1 MQREKYIRE
10 LLVKF
15 AENKCSEEE
24 YHEVLAYFQSRG
36 SSKNMPSV
44 DEILKMSGDPTTL
57 DNESAERIFQDI
69 INHNHIPQ
77 NEKSATVLRLNKMW
91 QYAAAVAVL
100 LLIVVGYGYQKNW
113 FSSVSESTIIVND
126 LANSELVYSETITL
140 ELGNGRVEVIN
151 PDGSRTVR
159 DEDGHILGIQD
170 KSRLVYDEVQPIKE
184 LVYNTLRIPYGQRF
198 ELLLSDG
205 TSVHLNA
212 GTTLKFPVRFPES
225 SETRE
230 VFVTGEAYFDV
241 ATNESQPFVVNTG
254 EMDVRV
260 LGTKFNVSTYP
271 EDDHTDVVL
280 VEGLVRLDA
289 ESEISETTEKQLLKP
304 GYKASFDKREKTITT
319 QAVPTSIYTSW
330 IKGELVFRDMTF
342 EDILKK
348 LERKFNVTIENNNDK
363 LAKERFNASFGDES
377 IEAVLKYLKTIYG
390 IEYSIEDDKVII
402 K

>member
-1 MQREKYIRE
+1 M
-10 LLVKF
+10 
-15 AENKCSEEE
+15 
-24 YHEVLAYFQSRG
+24 
-36 SSKNMPSV
+36 
-44 DEILKMSGDPTTL
+44 
-57 DNESAERIFQDI
+57 DNESAELIFRDI
-69 INHNHIPQ
+69 INHNYISRKKEQ
-77 NEKSATVLRLNKMW
+77 EVVFRLSNIW
-91 QYAAAVAVL
+91 QYAAVVAVL
-100 LLIVVGYGYQKNW
+100 LLSMAGYWYMRYQINPGSDPAIVG
-113 FSSVSESTIIVND
+113 ND
-126 LANSELVYSETITL
+126 LLNSELHYSERITL
-140 ELGNGRVEVIN
+140 ELGNGQMEVIN

-159 DEDGHILGIQD
+159 DMEGNILGQQD
-170 KSRLVYDEVQPIKE
+170 KNRLVYDGFQGLEKLE
-184 LVYNTLRIPYGQRF
+184 FNTLRIPYGQIF
-198 ELLLSDG
+198 EIRLSDG

-212 GTTLKFPVRFPES
+212 GTTLKFPVRFLES
-225 SETRE
+225 AETRE

-254 EMDVRV
+254 EMEVRV
-260 LGTKFNVSTYP
+260 LGTRFNVSTYP